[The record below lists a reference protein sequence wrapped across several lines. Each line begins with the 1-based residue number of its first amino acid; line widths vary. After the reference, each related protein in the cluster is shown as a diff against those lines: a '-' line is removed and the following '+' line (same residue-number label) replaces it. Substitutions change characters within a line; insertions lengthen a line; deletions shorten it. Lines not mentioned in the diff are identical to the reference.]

1 MSKSINRF
9 VSISS
14 DPWECSELNYL
25 PDKQS
30 YTGNLS
36 RFRSC
41 RARAIT
47 FQLKRN
53 ASIPD
58 TRTFKV
64 QFVTTEGKVI
74 CERYINLDTNMIN
87 DDPELAAFSFEIE
100 KRDPSN

>member
-1 MSKSINRF
+1 M
-9 VSISS
+9 
-14 DPWECSELNYL
+14 
-25 PDKQS
+25 
-30 YTGNLS
+30 GNLS
-36 RFRSC
+36 CFRSC

-87 DDPELAAFSFEIE
+87 DDPELAAFSFETEKEILRINIIE
-100 KRDPSN
+100 ACTRNHDKYSNSRVEFLADYEII